1 MPDENTTRKEP
12 TSDDIRQIVIGNT
25 AHMRVIMNRP
35 HRELVTLAEQLSLAQ
50 RTVKADAVKRVL
62 EDLRNGE
69 IPPEQAQPWAS
80 FLRYGYLPGS
90 ADPTESVHPIEFP
103 YEASWE
109 DAIVEAIA
117 RMEELGDLIDGT
129 LDRDEIQSLLAQL
142 SSK

>member
-1 MPDENTTRKEP
+1 MPDENTTRKAP
-12 TSDDIRQIVIGNT
+12 TSEDIRQIVIGNT
-25 AHMRVIMNRP
+25 AHVRVIMNRP
-35 HRELVTLAEQLSLAQ
+35 HRELATLAGQLSLNE

-90 ADPTESVHPIEFP
+90 ADPTESVHPIDFP
-103 YEASWE
+103 YETNCE
-109 DAIVEAIA
+109 DAIAEAIS

-129 LDRDEIQSLLAQL
+129 LERNEIQSLLEQL